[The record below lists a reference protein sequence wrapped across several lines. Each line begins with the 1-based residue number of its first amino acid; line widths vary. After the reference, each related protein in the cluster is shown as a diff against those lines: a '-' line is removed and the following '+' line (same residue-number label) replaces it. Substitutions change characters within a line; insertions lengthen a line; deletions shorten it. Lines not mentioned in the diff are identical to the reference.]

1 MWKLCLRMFHIRQM
15 AFPLRSYKRHP
26 SVSNYLNFSSNCLCV
41 PRIILDT
48 PLVHLLTSALS
59 LRLCYILLVLSSSPT
74 ISVVSYPGLPSR
86 DISLTTSSSHHYDR
100 WMEIVWL
107 RDPNSTTALHYQTFA
122 NFLRLMDFLFGTA
135 FIFCYG
141 LDLLVV
147 VSLFLSEFS
156 PFLFILCCVYLCSPL
171 FIT

>member
-1 MWKLCLRMFHIRQM
+1 VCLSAAKDF
-15 AFPLRSYKRHP
+15 FGYPLGPFAHRCTLSPTLSY
-26 SVSNYLNFSSNCLCV
+26 FSS
-41 PRIILDT
+41 
-48 PLVHLLTSALS
+48 S
-59 LRLCYILLVLSSSPT
+59 LT
-74 ISVVSYPGLPSR
+74 ISLLLSWSLISR
-86 DISLTTSSSHHYDR
+86 YIAITTSSSHHYDR

-107 RDPNSTTALHYQTFA
+107 RDLNSITALHYQTFP
-122 NFLRLMDFLFGTA
+122 NFLRLMDSLFGTV

>member
-1 MWKLCLRMFHIRQM
+1 MPGIF
-15 AFPLRSYKRHP
+15 
-26 SVSNYLNFSSNCLCV
+26 
-41 PRIILDT
+41 LDT
-48 PLVHLLTSALS
+48 PLVHLLTTERS
-59 LRLCYILLVLSSSPT
+59 LRLCSYFSSSLT
-74 ISVVSYPGLPSR
+74 IFVFSFPGLPSR
-86 DISLTTSSSHHYDR
+86 DISLTSSSHHYDR

-122 NFLRLMDFLFGTA
+122 NFLRLMDSLFGTV

-156 PFLFILCCVYLCSPL
+156 PFLFILCCVYLCSLL

>member
-1 MWKLCLRMFHIRQM
+1 MCLSATKDFFRIPPWPIFS
-15 AFPLRSYKRHP
+15 PLHALSD
-26 SVSNYLNFSSNCLCV
+26 SVSYFSSTL
-41 PRIILDT
+41 
-48 PLVHLLTSALS
+48 
-59 LRLCYILLVLSSSPT
+59 T
-74 ISVVSYPGLPSR
+74 ISVISCPGLPSR

-107 RDPNSTTALHYQTFA
+107 RDPNSITAPHYQTFA
-122 NFLRLMDFLFGTA
+122 NFLRSMDSLFGTV

-147 VSLFLSEFS
+147 VSLFLSDFS